1 MMTAGARVLL
11 VLFVLLAWSACGGSA
26 PPPEAPRAVSEKKAK
41 AEARAEE
48 PAPRRSGL
56 ECDDGSC
63 FKCGDA
69 VCFSGFYCSVGRS
82 GRGCAWLPTCA
93 GKATCACLSTALRD
107 EPSCGCQEK
116 EGGVYVTCD
125 GAKL

>member
-1 MMTAGARVLL
+1 MIARAGVL
-11 VLFVLLAWSACGGSA
+11 VPVVFLAWSACGGSA
-26 PPPEAPRAVSEKKAK
+26 PPPEAPRAVAEKKSK
-41 AEARAEE
+41 AEPRSEE
-48 PAPRRSGL
+48 PVTRRSGV

-63 FKCGDA
+63 FKCGEA

-82 GRGCAWLPTCA
+82 GRGCAWVPTCA
-93 GKATCACLSTALRD
+93 GKTTCSCLASALRD

-116 EGGVYVTCD
+116 DGGVYVTCD